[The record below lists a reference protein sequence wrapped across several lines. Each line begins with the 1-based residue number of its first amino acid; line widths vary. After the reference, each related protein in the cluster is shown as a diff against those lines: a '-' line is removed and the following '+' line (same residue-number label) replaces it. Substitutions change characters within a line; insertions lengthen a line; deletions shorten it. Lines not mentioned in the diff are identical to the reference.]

1 MERVLCPRVHFKILI
16 FDLELAYI
24 GSANLTGAAF
34 GMKGKD
40 HRNFEVG
47 ILTSEADLMACGWA
61 SLARPA
67 KEKGFV
73 EIE

>member
-1 MERVLCPRVHFKILI
+1 
-16 FDLELAYI
+16 
-24 GSANLTGAAF
+24 
-34 GMKGKD
+34 
-40 HRNFEVG
+40 
-47 ILTSEADLMACGWA
+47 MACGWA